1 MNAVEIEEAVSDL
14 SQEPFDA
21 AEFPFSFLAAF
32 GNKEATIKRLRSGNT
47 NKSDVGG
54 VLQRNNIHIAVAE
67 PGQTVETLA
76 RLKASPQT
84 ERQKAKFILAT
95 DGAQL
100 EAEEL
105 GSGEVLSCRYGD
117 LGNNFG
123 FFLPLAGISTVAEV
137 KNNPIDIKATSRLNR
152 LYVQLLKDNADW
164 GSPDKRGDLNRF
176 MARMIFCFFAED
188 TGIFQGDDLFT
199 STVQTM
205 TEADGSNT
213 RDVLLRLFDAMNTR
227 APDGAARP
235 GFPSWADRFPYVNGG
250 LFADDIGCPTFSR
263 TSRAYLLRAGELDW
277 KTINPDIFGSMIQ
290 AVADEDERGEL
301 GMHYTSVP
309 NIQKVLDP
317 LFLDD
322 LREQLEQA
330 GTNKRMLF
338 NLRQRL
344 SRIRVFDPAC
354 GSGNFLVIAY
364 IRMREIEDEIMRRR
378 GEALTRSAISLTQFF
393 GIEIKSFA
401 AEIARLSLLIAEF
414 QCDVRFIGQAE
425 ARALVL
431 PLHATGNIRQGNA
444 LRIDWEEVCPPATV
458 SAEERDLGGPT
469 GRLNLE
475 GGSEE
480 REIYICGNPPY
491 QGSVNQSQ
499 AQKADME
506 SIFKKYL
513 KTYKDLDY
521 VSSWFVRAA
530 EYLKGRSGVA
540 AFVSTNSICQG
551 EQVAMLWPIL
561 FKLGLEIDFAHTSF
575 LWKNNASNNAGVTC
589 IVVGIGNLTRQKL
602 LFEGSEVRAALGITP
617 YLTIGERVIVRKQ
630 TSPLSPIAKMQSGNK
645 PTDNGNFIL
654 DGEDK
659 RSLVR
664 SFPETERLFRRFV
677 GSRELTQGGD
687 RYCLWIKDND
697 LAVASANPEIG
708 NRISNV
714 RAFRLESRGK
724 QANENA
730 ETPHRFV
737 FSPHTGGS
745 CIAVSNVSS
754 ERREYLPANYFSGDT
769 VVSNLA
775 SVAYDAPLWNF
786 SIIVSKLHLAWIATI
801 CGKLKTD
808 YRYSNTLGWNTF
820 PVPKLTATD
829 KARLTRCAADIL
841 LAREAH
847 FPATIAELYDPEM
860 MPTDL
865 RAAHDCND
873 ETLERIYIG
882 RRFRNDTERLEKL
895 FEMYTKMTTK
905 KERAN

>member
-14 SQEPFDA
+14 AQQPFDS
-21 AEFPFSFLAAF
+21 AEFPFAFLAAF
-32 GNKEATIKRLRSGNT
+32 GNKEATIKRLRTGNT

-54 VLQRNNIHIAVAE
+54 VLQRNNIHIAVADTGE
-67 PGQTVETLA
+67 TVETLA
-76 RLKASPQT
+76 RLKASPLT

-95 DGAQL
+95 DGAQV
-100 EAEEL
+100 EAEEI
-105 GSGEVLSCRYGD
+105 GSGEVLSCRYD
-117 LGNNFG
+117 ELGNNFG

-164 GSPDKRGDLNRF
+164 GSADKRGDLNRF

-199 STVQTM
+199 TTVQTM

-213 RDVLLRLFDAMNTR
+213 RDVLLRLFGAMNTK

-235 GFPSWADRFPYVNGG
+235 GLPAWADKFPYVNGG

-290 AVADEDERGEL
+290 AVADDDERGEL

-322 LREQLEQA
+322 LREQLEAA
-330 GTNKRMLF
+330 GTNKRKLY

-344 SRIRVFDPAC
+344 SRVRVFDPAC

-378 GEALTRSAISLTQFF
+378 GEALTRSVISLTQFY

-444 LRIDWEEVCPPATV
+444 LRIDWEEVCPPVTT
-458 SAEERDLGGPT
+458 SPEEQDLGGPT

-475 GGSEE
+475 GGGEE
-480 REIYICGNPPY
+480 WETYICGNPPY
-491 QGSVNQSQ
+491 LGGKSQSDI
-499 AQKADME
+499 QKEDLRTAFNT
-506 SIFKKYL
+506 SKKIGE
-513 KTYKDLDY
+513 LDY
-521 VSSWFVRAA
+521 VSGWVIVASSYV
-530 EYLKGRSGVA
+530 EKVHSKA
-540 AFVSTNSICQG
+540 AFVVTSSLSQG
-551 EQVAMLWPIL
+551 AQVHQLWPRI
-561 FKLGLEIDFAHTSF
+561 FDRDQEIFFAHRSF
-575 LWKNNASNNAGVTC
+575 KWANNAKANAAVICIIIGLARRSAADARLFDNGVEQK
-589 IVVGIGNLTRQKL
+589 VVSI
-602 LFEGSEVRAALGITP
+602 SP
-617 YLTIGERVIVRKQ
+617 YLTAGKRMVVNQELKSIFGMPAMLTGNSPYDGGNLILDRDEVYKVIEKNPEVRRFIK
-630 TSPLSPIAKMQSGNK
+630 PLYGSYDYLNGSGRYCIWIPDHEVADALENS
-645 PTDNGNFIL
+645 FIL
-654 DGEDK
+654 DRVEQVKASRQVGGQVAKGLAK
-659 RSLVR
+659 RPH
-664 SFPETERLFRRFV
+664 SF
-677 GSRELTQGGD
+677 
-687 RYCLWIKDND
+687 RYTHQSKK
-697 LAVASANPEIG
+697 SAI
-708 NRISNV
+708 
-714 RAFRLESRGK
+714 
-724 QANENA
+724 
-730 ETPHRFV
+730 
-737 FSPHTGGS
+737 
-745 CIAVSNVSS
+745 IAPRVSS
-754 ERREYLPANYFSGDT
+754 ERREYIPFGLLPDG
-769 VVSNLA
+769 V
-775 SVAYDAPLWNF
+775 
-786 SIIVSKLHLAWIATI
+786 IVSDSAQAIYDPELWVLATI
-801 CGKLKTD
+801 LSRLHMTWVRAVSGRLKTD
-808 YRYSNTLGWNTF
+808 IRYSSGLAYNTF
-820 PVPKLTATD
+820 PVPKLTETD
-829 KARLTRCAADIL
+829 KANLTRCAEDIL

-847 FPATIAELYDPEM
+847 FPATIAELYDPEK
-860 MPTDL
+860 MPDDL

-895 FEMYTKMTTK
+895 FDMYTKMTAK
-905 KERAN
+905 KAG